1 MRLVGIST
9 GLWPLATVA
18 GWTWRCR
25 VVLVLGVAVGA
36 ALAQQ
41 GTPGRAT
48 SIGNSELRQAR
59 LYGVASSRTFS
70 NVNRDDA
77 RAALKVWF
85 NVVARQ
91 RGFVLDSKMDIVD
104 NVAEIRERLL
114 SHTADLVMLGVPD
127 YLELESSR
135 LSVPVLTHARNAQ
148 GGGLYS
154 YVLVVK
160 GSSAVTSLAGLRGKN
175 ILAFSRN
182 GVNTG
187 IAWIDVLLGQEKLGR
202 AASFFAAVKVPAK
215 AQACVLPVFFGT
227 VDACVVDE
235 ANLNLAKEMNPQLGQ
250 LKVLARSR
258 PMIESVI
265 ATPADEGP
273 FQKDLID
280 SILSLH
286 EDSRGRQ
293 LLMVFKTERIV
304 RLQPGDIDSAR
315 ELWRD
320 YYRLPGASP
329 NRLPVPTVAAESSAA
344 DRGKA
349 RD

>member
-1 MRLVGIST
+1 
-9 GLWPLATVA
+9 
-18 GWTWRCR
+18 
-25 VVLVLGVAVGA
+25 
-36 ALAQQ
+36 
-41 GTPGRAT
+41 
-48 SIGNSELRQAR
+48 
-59 LYGVASSRTFS
+59 VASSRTFS

>member
-1 MRLVGIST
+1 MAQQ
-9 GLWPLATVA
+9 ATP
-18 GWTWRCR
+18 R
-25 VVLVLGVAVGA
+25 GA
-36 ALAQQ
+36 AN
-41 GTPGRAT
+41 T
-48 SIGNSELRQAR
+48 GNGELRQAR
-59 LYGVASSRTFS
+59 LYGMASSRTFS

-77 RAALKVWF
+77 RAALRVWF

-104 NVAEIRERLL
+104 SVAEIRERLL
-114 SHTADLVMLGVPD
+114 NHTADLVMLGVPD

-135 LSVPVLTHARNAQ
+135 LLVPALTHARNAQ
-148 GGGLYS
+148 GGGLYA
-154 YVLVVK
+154 YVLLVK
-160 GSSAVTSLAGLRGKN
+160 GSSSATSIASLRGKN

-187 IAWIDVLLGQEKLGR
+187 IAWIDVLLGKEKLGR
-202 AASFFAAVKVPAK
+202 AASFFASVKVPAK

-235 ANLNLAKEMNPQLGQ
+235 VNLDLAKEMNPQLGQ

-265 ATPADEGP
+265 ATPVEEGP
-273 FQKDLID
+273 FRKDLID

-286 EDSRGRQ
+286 TDPRGRQ

-320 YYRLPGASP
+320 YYRLPGSSP
-329 NRLPVPTVAAESSAA
+329 NRLPGPTVGGDSSQA
-344 DRGKA
+344 DRGKE

>member
-1 MRLVGIST
+1 
-9 GLWPLATVA
+9 LA
-18 GWTWRCR
+18 
-25 VVLVLGVAVGA
+25 LVLAAAVGA
-36 ALAQQ
+36 ALAQR
-41 GTPGRAT
+41 GTPVGAASGVT
-48 SIGNSELRQAR
+48 GALRQAR
-59 LYGVASSRTFS
+59 LYGIASSKTFN

-85 NVVARQ
+85 NIVARQ
-91 RGFVLDSKMDIVD
+91 RGFVLDTRMDIVD
-104 NVAEIRERLL
+104 GVTEIRERLENH
-114 SHTADLVMLGVPD
+114 SADLVMLGVPD

-135 LSVPVLTHARNAQ
+135 LIVPVLTHARNAQ

-160 GSSAVTSLAGLRGKN
+160 DSSAATSIAALRGKS

-187 IAWIDVLLGQEKLGR
+187 IAWIDVVLGKEKLGR
-202 AASFFAAVKVPAK
+202 AASFFASIKIPAK

-227 VDACVVDE
+227 ADACVVDE
-235 ANLNLAKEMNPQLGQ
+235 VNLDLAKEMNPQLGQ
-250 LKVLARSR
+250 LRVLARSR

-265 ATPADEGP
+265 ATPVEEGP
-273 FQKDLID
+273 YRKDLID

-286 EDSRGRQ
+286 DDPRGRQ

-304 RLQPGDIDSAR
+304 RLQPGDLDSAR

-329 NRLPVPTVAAESSAA
+329 LRPPGPTTSPGSGHA
-344 DRGKA
+344 DRGKE
-349 RD
+349 RY